1 MFPKKIPTPV
11 ISFPTSPPQIPPSG
25 LQDEQRKVKTMTA
38 LALAALAEAATPYG
52 IEAFDGVLRPL
63 WKGIL
68 DARDKDLAAFLK
80 AIGYIVPL
88 MDGEHANFY
97 TKDVMII
104 LIREFSTSDDEMRKI
119 VGREEEGRFSSSIVS
134 RGNIFSCMMQFS

>member
-1 MFPKKIPTPV
+1 MFPPT
-11 ISFPTSPPQIPPSG
+11 G

-38 LALAALAEAATPYG
+38 LALAALAEASTPYG

-119 VGREEEGRFSSSIVS
+119 VSFWGDNFGGFSVLGCFQFWIW
-134 RGNIFSCMMQFS
+134 SCLGFLSTIASYLKLII